1 MKLEIANVC
10 SKSNNAVKQC
20 KLTGTPPANLAA
32 AETVVR
38 NEAGVDLTTNTM
50 MRVMTPGP
58 QE

>member
-1 MKLEIANVC
+1 VKLETVNVC
-10 SKSNNAVKQC
+10 SKSSNAVKQC
-20 KLTGTPPANLAA
+20 KLTGTPPANPAA

-50 MRVMTPGP
+50 MRVMMPGP